1 MQPQA
6 SAWANESEFWMN
18 FFKRELL
25 AAAALPVLLLAGCYV
40 VPIVDPQGNVQ
51 YHHYPLPP
59 SGAPYPAYPQPP
71 APVSVQARLYPAN
84 DLANQ
89 TGVVSGSV
97 TNMRTGKG
105 RFTLNYK
112 GETLVGEATRHG
124 PDDKHGVA
132 SAYGNGGT
140 YMQCE
145 YKMNTPVQGAG
156 TCNFSSGARYTLH
169 IGS

>member
-1 MQPQA
+1 MRRM
-6 SAWANESEFWMN
+6 SKS
-18 FFKRELL
+18 L
-25 AAAALPVLLLAGCYV
+25 AASLAVPAFALAGCYV
-40 VPIVDPQGNVQ
+40 APVVDPQGNVQ

-59 SGAPYPAYPQPP
+59 SGTPVGVGGTPIAAYPVPP
-71 APVSVQARLYPAN
+71 APVSMPARLYPAN

-89 TGVVSGSV
+89 TGMISGSV

-105 RFTLNYK
+105 RFQLNYQ

-124 PDDKHGVA
+124 TDEKQGVA

-140 YMQCE
+140 FMQCV
-145 YKMNTPVQGAG
+145 YRMNTPVQGAG
-156 TCNFSSGARYTLH
+156 TCTFSSGARYKLH